1 MKRKL
6 TNKEIKSLMNQ
17 EKRTKKLLDELVILE
32 DCVLTGTFQW
42 RSDLDP
48 NWKPMVWNETFE
60 CWTKNYCG

>member
-6 TNKEIKSLMNQ
+6 TNKEIKSLIKQ

-32 DCVLTGTFQW
+32 DCVLTGTFKW

-60 CWTKNYCG
+60 CWTKDYCG